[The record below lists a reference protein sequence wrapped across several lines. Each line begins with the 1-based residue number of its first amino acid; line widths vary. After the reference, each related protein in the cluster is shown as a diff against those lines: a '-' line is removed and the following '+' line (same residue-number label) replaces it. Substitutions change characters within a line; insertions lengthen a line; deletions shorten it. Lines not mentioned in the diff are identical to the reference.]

1 MSKPEHT
8 ESPAGA
14 PAAKRDGAGEAA
26 SSAVP
31 SAGAPAQDAKPEAAK
46 TVPAPRSRSGSGAG
60 GRKPAT
66 PSAAK
71 RKPTPTSA
79 KPAVAGSEAGPQ
91 GAADGRADAGD
102 ATPDAAKTVARDG
115 KPGTA
120 TAGTGAGGTKPSA
133 SKAGPA
139 RTKPRTTGT
148 APADAEPDAEPGTA
162 DAPVAGSGGSVHPTK
177 KPRGPKAGAGAKPTP
192 ADAGPAADEADAPV
206 TEPADAASADAEADA
221 EDAKSAAGAGAAKS
235 AVAKAAVEPAD
246 ARQADAD
253 ADAEVEDVKPA
264 PGVGAGAG
272 SASASPSVKPNFAK
286 PAARPADV
294 TSAEVEAG
302 SESAKP
308 NPAGTAAADAEPAA
322 PRPAEVKPAAES
334 AKPKLAEPADAA
346 PAAAKAEPVD
356 AKPAAKPLGGDGV
369 RRPTG
374 AVRTTAFPPA
384 PGQDQGR
391 LLAGRYR
398 LGSVLGK
405 GGMGTVWRAEDEV
418 LGRTVAVKE
427 LRFGSGVDEDEKR
440 RLITRTLREAKAIAR
455 IRSAGAVTVFD
466 VVDEDARPWIVM
478 ELVEGSSLAEFIREN
493 GPLTPRRAAEVGL
506 AVLDVL
512 RAAHQ
517 QGILHRDVKPSN
529 VLIAGTG
536 RVVLTDFGIAQVEG
550 DPSITSTG
558 MLVGAPSYISP
569 ERARGQKPGPP
580 ADMWSLGGLLYAAV
594 EGVPPYDKG
603 SALATLTAVM
613 TEAVD
618 PPKNA
623 GPLTEVIYGLLVKD
637 PALRLGD
644 EQARTMLTSVLNA
657 PEPEPVPV
665 SPPAVEETRPISLA
679 VPDVAAEKAAE
690 KAAKKERDRRER
702 EQRERTRA
710 ALKSTRKAAA
720 AEAAATASAASAAE
734 APAARPA
741 SVPASLTDVMSR
753 RTIVLAIAGVVVV
766 LAVIGSLIAYAI
778 RGDDDGDRKDQGK
791 GGTGP
796 VSSGS
801 PSPGA
806 SPGTGAGGTAPS
818 PSATPPAQGGQPSG
832 NPGGASADP
841 GQGQGQGQNQGQNQ
855 GQGQGQNQG
864 QGQGQGQG
872 TGPGGPGGLPSGYAM
887 VSEPR
892 FRFSMAMPEGFH
904 QTGTAGQSSGGI
916 FSRDGGFP
924 RIQVDFGD
932 KPTDDARL
940 AWAQLAPA
948 VAGSS
953 KNYRLLRLDTVD
965 YRGYPTVADWE
976 FEREQQ
982 GVKVRVLNRGF
993 KVDAK
998 HGYAI
1003 MISCAV
1009 DQWDGAECTQMRNTA
1024 FETFQV
1030 LG

>member
-1 MSKPEHT
+1 MGVEV
-8 ESPAGA
+8 GA
-14 PAAKRDGAGEAA
+14 EDVEPGAAAAKPGVAEVGSAA
-26 SSAVP
+26 
-31 SAGAPAQDAKPEAAK
+31 AKPCAA
-46 TVPAPRSRSGSGAG
+46 G
-60 GRKPAT
+60 
-66 PSAAK
+66 
-71 RKPTPTSA
+71 
-79 KPAVAGSEAGPQ
+79 
-91 GAADGRADAGD
+91 
-102 ATPDAAKTVARDG
+102 
-115 KPGTA
+115 
-120 TAGTGAGGTKPSA
+120 AGTG
-133 SKAGPA
+133 
-139 RTKPRTTGT
+139 
-148 APADAEPDAEPGTA
+148 E
-162 DAPVAGSGGSVHPTK
+162 APVAGSGGSIPLTK
-177 KPRGPKAGAGAKPTP
+177 KPTSADATPVAGAPAEPADATSADADAATPTVTEGAAEPADARPADVGGAKSTLAEVAAEPAGARPAAGAGAK
-192 ADAGPAADEADAPV
+192 
-206 TEPADAASADAEADA
+206 AS
-221 EDAKSAAGAGAAKS
+221 KL
-235 AVAKAAVEPAD
+235 
-246 ARQADAD
+246 
-253 ADAEVEDVKPA
+253 
-264 PGVGAGAG
+264 
-272 SASASPSVKPNFAK
+272 NFAK
-286 PAARPADV
+286 PAAQPADAP
-294 TSAEVEAG
+294 SSEAG
-302 SESAKP
+302 AEAAPASPPKAVPADAPSAAAPPADAKP
-308 NPAGTAAADAEPAA
+308 TEAAKPELAKDVAEPAA
-322 PRPAEVKPAAES
+322 AKSGPAEPV
-334 AKPKLAEPADAA
+334 AEPADAPTSDR
-346 PAAAKAEPVD
+346 PAAAKAE
-356 AKPAAKPLGGDGV
+356 AAAKPLADDGV

-374 AVRTTAFPPA
+374 AVRTAAFPPA
-384 PGQDQGR
+384 PGQGNGKDQGR

-478 ELVEGSSLAEFIREN
+478 ELVEGSSLAEFVREN

-618 PPKNA
+618 PPQNA

-657 PEPEPVPV
+657 PDPEPAPLPV
-665 SPPAVEETRPISLA
+665 PAVEETRQMSLSPA
-679 VPDVAAEKAAE
+679 DAASDKAADKAAERAAEKAAE

-720 AEAAATASAASAAE
+720 AEAAATAAAASAAK
-734 APAARPA
+734 APNRPA
-741 SVPASLTDVMSR
+741 PVPASLTDVMSR

-766 LAVIGSLIAYAI
+766 LAVIGSLIAYAMS
-778 RGDDDGDRKDQGK
+778 GDDAKDQGK
-791 GGTGP
+791 GKGGPGP
-796 VSSGS
+796 VSSGT
-801 PSPGA
+801 PTPGTSPGA
-806 SPGTGAGGTAPS
+806 GAGGTAPS
-818 PSATPPAQGGQPSG
+818 PSPSTPGQDGRPSTTPG
-832 NPGGASADP
+832 GGASADP
-841 GQGQGQGQNQGQNQ
+841 GQGQGQNQ

-872 TGPGGPGGLPSGYAM
+872 TGPGGPGGLPAGYAM

-904 QTGTAGQSSGGI
+904 QTATAGKNSGGI
-916 FSRDGGFP
+916 YSRDGGFP

-953 KNYRLLRLDTVD
+953 TDYRLLRLDKVD

-993 KVDAK
+993 KVDAQ

-1003 MISCAV
+1003 MISCAA